1 MGGFAYPR
9 GMQFLAPSLCLA
21 VLVFSASSS
30 AQVSQGGLPLGLQRP
45 LAGDVPTLVLP
56 APDVATLRAEDAARN
71 HKPLRYGAL
80 VPLQADLADGLWNE
94 LPDGSRAWRLR
105 VASPGAKSLALE
117 FARFE
122 LPEGAT
128 LHVYHEDREQILG
141 AYTRAN
147 RHDDGGFVFE
157 PYGGDSLVLEL
168 DLPPGAA
175 SPLLEVAHAIHD
187 YRDVQGLME
196 GRVRLDDTQQT
207 LGACLVDVNCPQ
219 GDPYPTQKR
228 ATMRT
233 LSGGALCSGALLN
246 NTANNNIPYVLTA
259 DHCGQT
265 ASTVFLFRYQT
276 SGCASGSAPTS
287 FSASGCTLL
296 TTSPTYDCRLLRMN
310 ALPPASHEPYMAG
323 WTRSTGNAT
332 MAFAMGHPSGGP
344 KKISID
350 NNGTASETTLWRVQ
364 WNTGT
369 LEGGS
374 SGGPLFDQNGRVKG
388 PACCVD
394 AFVCTG
400 QTAWFG
406 RFDRFWTSNA
416 LAQWLD
422 PVGANPTTLN
432 GWDPYP
438 PCVPPANDCST
449 SPNSVGPGATMSW
462 SGSTVR
468 SQDNFTIVASGLPP
482 GAANIFFY
490 GPTTSFTVFGNG
502 FRCIGNPITRLPVSN
517 ASIFGDSAVP
527 VGLAGSQID
536 AGETWYFQNW
546 YRNPAGGGAGF
557 NLSDSL
563 RVPFCF

>member
-1 MGGFAYPR
+1 ME
-9 GMQFLAPSLCLA
+9 
-21 VLVFSASSS
+21 FS
-30 AQVSQGGLPLGLQRP
+30 
-45 LAGDVPTLVLP
+45 
-56 APDVATLRAEDAARN
+56 
-71 HKPLRYGAL
+71 
-80 VPLQADLADGLWNE
+80 
-94 LPDGSRAWRLR
+94 
-105 VASPGAKSLALE
+105 
-117 FARFE
+117 RFD
-122 LPEGAT
+122 LPEGAEFYA
-128 LHVYHEDREQILG
+128 YHEEREQILG

-157 PYGGDSLVLEL
+157 PYGGEALVLEL
-168 DLPPGAA
+168 DLPAGAGTPTLELA
-175 SPLLEVAHAIHD
+175 SVIHD
-187 YRDVQGLME
+187 YRDVLGLMD
-196 GRVRLDDTQQT
+196 GRVRLEAPGQN

-246 NTANNNIPYVLTA
+246 NTGDTNLPYVLTA

-287 FSASGCTLL
+287 YSSSGCTLL
-296 TTSPTYDCRLLRMN
+296 TTSSTYDCRLLRMN
-310 ALPPASHEPYMAG
+310 ALPPATHEPYLAG
-323 WTRSTGNAT
+323 WTRSTGNAS

-406 RFDRFWTSNA
+406 RFDRFWTSNVQINMHMNGDAAVEQA
-416 LAQWLD
+416 LRTIEAAIAKYGMRDHRPVFIHGTYMRPEQIERMKK
-422 PVGANPTTLN
+422 VGAIPTFLSAGIVTAGDGVVRMWGAERAGKSAAANTLEKQ
-432 GWDPYP
+432 GYP
-438 PCVPPANDCST
+438 WTLSHDAPVTP
-449 SPNSVGPGATMSW
+449 SPSVLALVDAAVNRRT
-462 SGSTVR
+462 
-468 SQDNFTIVASGLPP
+468 ASGNIIGPDERVTPYAAL
-482 GAANIFFY
+482 GA
-490 GPTTSFTVFGNG
+490 V
-502 FRCIGNPITRLPVSN
+502 TR
-517 ASIFGDSAVP
+517 SAAFQIKEEKTK
-527 VGLAGSQID
+527 GTLEAGKLADLVILD
-536 AGETWYFQNW
+536 
-546 YRNPAGGGAGF
+546 RNPLKVDPATIKTITVMQTLKEGVTVYEAK
-557 NLSDSL
+557 
-563 RVPFCF
+563 P

>member
-1 MGGFAYPR
+1 MKCLSL
-9 GMQFLAPSLCLA
+9 LAFVACLA
-21 VLVFSASSS
+21 ASEGL
-30 AQVSQGGLPLGLQRP
+30 AQTSQGGLPAGLQRP
-45 LAGDVPTLVLP
+45 LPGAVPTLVLP
-56 APDVATLRAEDAARN
+56 TPDVAAFLAEDAARN
-71 HKPLRYGAL
+71 HKPLRYGAV
-80 VPLQADLADGLWNE
+80 VPVQADLSDGAWTDLGE
-94 LPDGSRAWRLR
+94 GRRAWRLR
-105 VASPGAKSLALE
+105 LASPGAKSLAVE
-117 FARFE
+117 FSRFD
-122 LPEGAT
+122 LPEGAE
-128 LHVYHEDREQILG
+128 LYAYHEEREQILG

-157 PYGGDSLVLEL
+157 PYGGEALVLEL
-168 DLPPGAA
+168 DLPAGAGTPTLELA
-175 SPLLEVAHAIHD
+175 SVIHD
-187 YRDVQGLME
+187 YRDVLGLMD
-196 GRVRLDDTQQT
+196 GRVRLEAPGQN

-246 NTANNNIPYVLTA
+246 NTGNTNLPYVLTA

-287 FSASGCTLL
+287 YSSSGCTLL
-296 TTSPTYDCRLLRMN
+296 TTSSTYDCRLLRMN
-310 ALPPASHEPYMAG
+310 ALPPATHEPYLAG
-323 WTRSTGNAT
+323 WTRSTGNAS

-422 PVGANPTTLN
+422 PIGANPTTLN
-432 GWDPYP
+432 GRDPYP
-438 PCVPPANDCST
+438 PCVLPTNDCST

-468 SQDNFTIVASGLPP
+468 AQDNFTIVASGLPP
-482 GAANIFFY
+482 GAANIFFH
-490 GPTTSFTVFGNG
+490 GQSTSFTVFGNG

-517 ASIFGDSAVP
+517 ASIFGDAAVR
-527 VGLAGSQID
+527 VNLVGSQID